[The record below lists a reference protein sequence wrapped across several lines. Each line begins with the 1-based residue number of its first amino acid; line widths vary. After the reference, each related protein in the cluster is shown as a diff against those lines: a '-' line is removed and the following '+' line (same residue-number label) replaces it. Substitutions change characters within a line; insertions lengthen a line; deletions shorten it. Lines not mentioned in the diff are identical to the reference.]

1 MKHIVLVCNMGM
13 STSALMKKMSK
24 YAESIA
30 FECTVNAYPVAEL
43 ENVVDEADCILVGP
57 QISYQLDNIKKVS
70 KDVPVSAI
78 PMQVYGMMDGKK
90 VIEMAQ
96 DLMGKE

>member
-1 MKHIVLVCNMGM
+1 M
-13 STSALMKKMSK
+13 
-24 YAESIA
+24 
-30 FECTVNAYPVAEL
+30 
-43 ENVVDEADCILVGP
+43 GP

-96 DLMGKE
+96 ELMGKE